1 MSVLHRGT
9 KPDSAT
15 PGDSKLFGRGLLY
28 VTVLSLQLVAG
39 IIVSPI
45 LAHTLAPAEF
55 GVLAS
60 GIALHQV
67 IGVLALLGIDK
78 ALVLERAEDTTDIAS
93 RGLITVGIVLALI
106 VTLVLGVSAPL
117 WRSVLGFGANPDL
130 LLAVLLWTVPA
141 AAVQMMLCLLLT
153 EDRFRPFAILSAIS
167 AVGSQSIGLILL
179 FTVRNDATTYAWGG
193 VASQCLAMIVG
204 FALTRP
210 SIRGMLNWS
219 VIERALKLGFPLA
232 LAGIASFLLSAG
244 DRIII
249 QVLLGPEETGRYQ
262 VAFIV
267 GSLVILLLTFTS
279 SAWTP
284 RFAVLRTKAARTAL
298 AAYSRDQLY
307 RVLMPMVLG
316 VTLAAPIA
324 LRIAAPP
331 SFRPESL
338 TIVVFLVA
346 LAAFP
351 VAASGATGQL
361 LITQRRGNM
370 IVIVTAVA
378 VVVNVILNFLLVP
391 IMGILGAAV
400 ATVLAY
406 GLMAKLQRLAL
417 PAELF
422 LQASPARLLSG
433 VAAVIMAAAA
443 SIFLPQSV
451 EWNVIRLVLAFG
463 CLPWFIEALR
473 RARSASVDDSP
484 RNRASRVRHRA
495 DRLSHRKAPTV

>member
-1 MSVLHRGT
+1 MSMLNRET
-9 KPDSAT
+9 KPDAAN
-15 PGDSKLFGRGLLY
+15 PGDSRLFGRGLLY
-28 VTVLSLQLVAG
+28 VVVWTLQLMAG
-39 IIVSPI
+39 ILVSPI
-45 LAHTLAPAEF
+45 LAHTLPAGEF

-67 IGVLALLGIDK
+67 ISVLALLGIDK
-78 ALVLERAEDTTDIAS
+78 ALVLQRSEDSTDRAS
-93 RGLITVGIVLALI
+93 RGLITVAISIALL
-106 VTLVLGVSAPL
+106 VTVILGLSAPL
-117 WRSVLGFGANPDL
+117 WRSALGFGSYPDL
-130 LLAVLLWTVPA
+130 LFAVLMWTVPA
-141 AAVQMMLCLLLT
+141 AAVQVMLSLLLA
-153 EDRFRPFAILSAIS
+153 EDRFRPFAILSAMS
-167 AVGSQSIGLILL
+167 AVGGQTIGLVLL
-179 FTVRNDATTYAWGG
+179 FTVHKDAATYAWGG
-193 VASQCLAMIVG
+193 VGSQFLAMLVG
-204 FALTRP
+204 VALTRP
-210 SIRGMLNWS
+210 SLRGLFNWS
-219 VIERALKLGFPLA
+219 VIARALKLGFPLA

-484 RNRASRVRHRA
+484 RNHASRVRHRA